1 MVGKCTYLWYAVSHQ
16 GLGCLCCYPVKLELF
31 DNHVFLNASIAAHFI
46 LTSAQVFSCTD
57 LVTDSKCFYT
67 SILELLLDPDEK
79 EEVHQL
85 LIWWNRY
92 GPSLYVDTMLK
103 NE

>member
-1 MVGKCTYLWYAVSHQ
+1 MVMKCMYSWYVVSHQ
-16 GLGCLCCYPVKLELF
+16 GLGCLCCYPGKLELF
-31 DNHVFLNASIAAHFI
+31 DNHVFLNASIIACFA

-57 LVTDSKCFYT
+57 LVIDSKRFYN

-92 GPSLYVDTMLK
+92 GPSLYVDTILK